1 MRDLVQNLIK
11 FRLFYNPK
19 TKPNSLIFLKFD
31 KFKMIAS
38 FDFAILLA
46 SLHDINLI
54 AQICFFA
61 TFLVSY
67 KV

>member
-1 MRDLVQNLIK
+1 MLYLVLFLHYGLVARDLVQNLIK

-38 FDFAILLA
+38 FGFVILLT
-46 SLHDINLI
+46 SPNDINLI
-54 AQICFFA
+54 A
-61 TFLVSY
+61 
-67 KV
+67 